1 MTWTSWLTIVVAV
14 LVVANIALSVMLM
27 AVVGKVIIVQRA
39 LEKAVG
45 GALEQVE
52 KEFIAD
58 RIRIGIIEKFLVKSY
73 GLNIPDIS
81 SPSDPNLKN

>member
-1 MTWTSWLTIVVAV
+1 MTWTSWLTIVVSV
-14 LVVANIALSVMLM
+14 LIVANIVFSVMLM
-27 AVVGKVIIVQRA
+27 AVVGRVIIVQRA

-58 RIRIGIIEKFLVKSY
+58 RIRLGIIEKFLVKSF
-73 GLNIPDIS
+73 GLNVPDMG